1 MPRRKS
7 LAAAAAAV
15 CVLAIASPA
24 ANATDTPAPAP
35 TPIPTSAS
43 TMTFNPPKVG
53 QLVVTIG
60 PTIIGGKVIDPGLN
74 VVLTPPAI
82 PPMTLT
88 LPTFHWPPRP
98 S

>member
-1 MPRRKS
+1 MPIQKP
-7 LAAAAAAV
+7 LAAVAAAV
-15 CVLAIASPA
+15 CVLAAAAPA
-24 ANATDTPAPAP
+24 AHATDTSTP
-35 TPIPTSAS
+35 TPTPTPPP
-43 TMTFNPPKVG
+43 TITFNPPKVG
-53 QLVVTIG
+53 QIVVTIG

-88 LPTFHWPPRP
+88 LPKFPWIHP